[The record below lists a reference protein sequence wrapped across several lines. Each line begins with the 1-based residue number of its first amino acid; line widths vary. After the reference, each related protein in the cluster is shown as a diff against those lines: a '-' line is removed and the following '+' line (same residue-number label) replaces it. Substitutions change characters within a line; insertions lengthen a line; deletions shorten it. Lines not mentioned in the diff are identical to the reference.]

1 MPRKTKTQEM
11 IEALET
17 LEYVE
22 ITNNRVK
29 KYRTFKCKHI
39 NELFL
44 FVGNNGSVR
53 QGRTAT
59 ESRSIGDTN
68 KALFIKAAKNRQYR

>member
-1 MPRKTKTQEM
+1 MSRKTKTQEI

-22 ITNNRVK
+22 VTNNRATK
-29 KYRTFKCKHI
+29 HRTFKCKHVQG
-39 NELFL
+39 LFL

-53 QGRTAT
+53 QGRKIT
-59 ESRSIGDTN
+59 ESSSIGNTN
-68 KALFIKAAKNRQYR
+68 KDLFIKAAKNRQH

>member
-11 IEALET
+11 LEALET

-22 ITNNRVK
+22 VTNNRTT

-44 FVGNNGSVR
+44 FVGKNGSVR
-53 QGRTAT
+53 QGRSTT
-59 ESRSIGDTN
+59 ESKSIGNTN
-68 KALFIKAAKNRQYR
+68 KELFIKAAKNRQHR